1 MNVSARI
8 KVFEVRRVILEVQNR
23 PQEAPREDKKQ
34 QRKRKKQK
42 RPNNKHQEAKRR
54 SKNNVF
60 DLKKLVPQ
68 SPGGMRRAAGEDYRR
83 GMNRI

>member
-1 MNVSARI
+1 MYQ
-8 KVFEVRRVILEVQNR
+8 LESR
-23 PQEAPREDKKQ
+23 FLRFGGSSWKSKIDPKRLREKIKKQ

-54 SKNNVF
+54 PKNNVF